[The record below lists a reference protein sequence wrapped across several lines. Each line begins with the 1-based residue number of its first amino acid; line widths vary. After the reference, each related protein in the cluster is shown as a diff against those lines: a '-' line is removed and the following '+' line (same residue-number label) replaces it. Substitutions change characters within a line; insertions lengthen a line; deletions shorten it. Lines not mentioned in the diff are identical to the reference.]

1 MLALLLT
8 PNTVFCLLLLV
19 DPEIFSQETEH
30 ILNGE
35 IQDAKG
41 GVRDSIGYLCTS

>member
-8 PNTVFCLLLLV
+8 PNAVFCLLPLV
-19 DPEIFSQETEH
+19 DPETFSQETEH

-35 IQDAKG
+35 IQDANG
-41 GVRDSIGYLCTS
+41 GVRDSKGHLCTS